1 MSRPGDGATCYRTS
15 SRDGTAN
22 WRTAKLNL
30 DWFADGHAGR
40 AFATFSLGTI
50 PRQHSP
56 RMVTGDFVPRGN
68 AIYRLKGLRTAADLA
83 AKLGADS
90 IEAVTRASFNC
101 RCERDASADKGSGSS
116 KRGCRL

>member
-1 MSRPGDGATCYRTS
+1 
-15 SRDGTAN
+15 
-22 WRTAKLNL
+22 L

-40 AFATFSLGTI
+40 AFAIFSLGTI
-50 PRQHSP
+50 PRQHSL

-68 AIYRLKGLRTAADLA
+68 AIYRLKDLRTAADLA

-90 IEAVTRASFNC
+90 IEAITRASFNC

>member
-15 SRDGTAN
+15 SCDGTVN

-40 AFATFSLGTI
+40 AFAIFSLGTI
-50 PRQHSP
+50 PRQHSL
-56 RMVTGDFVPRGN
+56 RMVTGHFVLRGN
-68 AIYRLKGLRTAADLA
+68 AIDRLKGLRTAADLA

-90 IEAVTRASFNC
+90 IEAVDVKEMPLQIRSQAQ
-101 RCERDASADKGSGSS
+101 ASAADFDPL
-116 KRGCRL
+116 GCFK